1 MNYPFTKKK
10 SPSRFLSLALVLAL
24 VVAMLSGC
32 SLLPSSGSNTS
43 EPSEEATENIPN
55 IVATEPATVATEA
68 PTEAPTTAPKE
79 NVAIV
84 KEQLSIRQNPSTGS
98 RVRVEAEAGDE
109 VVVSRIDSVGTVKWA
124 LVTDS
129 NGVIGWVIADMLDL
143 SNVTLQAGSSSTPS
157 ATGTTTPTTDSNT
170 GATTPTTSDNTN
182 ATTPTVNSITGIG
195 GNTTTN
201 TNGKMGVVTASELNI
216 RSSASQSGERVG
228 GYVYGDRIT
237 ILESSNGWGRTDKG
251 WISLSYVYMDGDV
264 GANAAYGTVT
274 ATQLRVRSGPGTNYE
289 VVKALN
295 QNERVQVLQQI
306 KVGNTSWGYVSG
318 GWASMDYI
326 SLDGGTN
333 TGNTGNTGTVGTGT
347 GVVTGNGVNVRVGA
361 GQSYQSVGTKNMGD
375 VVTILEVAT
384 VEGRTWG
391 RMDIG
396 WICMDYVRMN

>member
-32 SLLPSSGSNTS
+32 SLLPSSGNNTS

-157 ATGTTTPTTDSNT
+157 ATGTTPTTDSNT